1 MLNPIRKIYG
11 LALIHQVCEVQT
23 PDCKKTD
30 LYCYYTKGS
39 QQFCQRDENIGCAK
53 TWSDSLITKH
63 KSGNKMADGSEL
75 NGFYRPRSALARAL
89 YEKHRNDRHLEE
101 YDHNEVR
108 EFKVSLLM

>member
-1 MLNPIRKIYG
+1 MLSPIRLFYG
-11 LALIHQVCEVQT
+11 LALTQQLYKVQAL
-23 PDCKKTD
+23 DCKKTD

-39 QQFCQRDENIGCAK
+39 QQFCQRDENSGFIKKWAY
-53 TWSDSLITKH
+53 SLVDEPKCN
-63 KSGNKMADGSEL
+63 NKMASSSEL

-108 EFKVSLLM
+108 YN